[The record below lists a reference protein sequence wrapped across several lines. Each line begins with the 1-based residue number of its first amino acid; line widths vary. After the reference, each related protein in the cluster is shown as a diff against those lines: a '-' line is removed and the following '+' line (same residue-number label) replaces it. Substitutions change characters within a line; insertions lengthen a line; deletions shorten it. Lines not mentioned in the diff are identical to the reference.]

1 MQEDTF
7 SNPRCP
13 KISFTEEEVRSF
25 YKPKSKA
32 LVIKV
37 LEKKFSFQ
45 TVKRRLETIWARSG
59 NIQVSDAANSFFLVR
74 FSDQDDYQRAAF
86 RGPWKIYDY
95 YISVARWTPQ
105 FNEEE
110 PLEKILTWVRLP
122 RLPIHYFNQLAVTR
136 IGNHI
141 GRTVRL
147 DLATTEG
154 ARGRFARVCVE
165 IDISKPLIGKYM
177 IEDRTFL
184 VEYESLENICHHC
197 GIYGHKID
205 NCSEKVA
212 PPSGLEFE
220 ATPETI
226 IPDKPEEVA
235 GSWMTVR
242 RRNKGKPGVEKSAA
256 NNSKTSGSRFTILQQ
271 DEARPN
277 PHREGW
283 AAPGTAKAAN
293 PSAVKLATD
302 LAAVLQEASVEPRT
316 DKPSVH
322 PPVTEQVVRDPL
334 SDISNVSKTKKQG
347 KGVGRAKVASEEAK
361 DLYNFINIPVTYA
374 NPIFQGTPTI
384 PGTKIGPK
392 SKPKRVSNP
401 SMSRIADSA
410 TNTVKKDGKQ
420 TRTFSPKST
429 KESATSEGQKGDP
442 PDAI

>member
-86 RGPWKIYDY
+86 RGPW
-95 YISVARWTPQ
+95 
-105 FNEEE
+105 
-110 PLEKILTWVRLP
+110 
-122 RLPIHYFNQLAVTR
+122 QLAVTR

-401 SMSRIADSA
+401 SMSRRADSA

>member
-86 RGPWKIYDY
+86 RGPW
-95 YISVARWTPQ
+95 
-105 FNEEE
+105 
-110 PLEKILTWVRLP
+110 
-122 RLPIHYFNQLAVTR
+122 QLAVTR

>member
-1 MQEDTF
+1 MQDDTF

-25 YKPKSKA
+25 YKPWSKA

-37 LEKKFSFQ
+37 LEKKFSYQ
-45 TVKRRLETIWARSG
+45 TVKRRLETLWARSG
-59 NIQVSDAANSFFLVR
+59 SIQVSDAANSFFLVR

-154 ARGRFARVCVE
+154 ARGRYARVCVE
-165 IDISKPLIGKYM
+165 VDISKPLIGKFM

-205 NCSEKVA
+205 NCSERVV
-212 PPSGLEFE
+212 PQSDLETE
-220 ATPETI
+220 AIPETI
-226 IPDKPEEVA
+226 VPDKPEEVA
-235 GSWMTVR
+235 GSWMTVC

-256 NNSKTSGSRFTILQQ
+256 NSTKPSGSRFTILQQ
-271 DEARPN
+271 DEARPT
-277 PHREGW
+277 PHREGM

-293 PSAVKLATD
+293 PSAVKLATE
-302 LAAVLQEASVEPRT
+302 LAAVLQAANVEPRT
-316 DKPSVH
+316 DKPTAQ
-322 PPVTEQVVRDPL
+322 PPVIEQMARDPL

-347 KGVGRAKVASEEAK
+347 KGFGRAKVASADAK
-361 DLYNFINIPVTYA
+361 DLHNFINVPVAYA
-374 NPIFQGTPTI
+374 NPIFQGTPMI
-384 PGTKIGPK
+384 SGTKIGPK
-392 SKPKRVSNP
+392 SKPKKVSNP
-401 SMSRIADSA
+401 SLTRRVDSA
-410 TNTVKKDGKQ
+410 KKAVKKDGRQ
-420 TRTFSPKST
+420 TRTFSPKTT
-429 KESATSEGQKGDP
+429 KDTAKSEEQKGDL